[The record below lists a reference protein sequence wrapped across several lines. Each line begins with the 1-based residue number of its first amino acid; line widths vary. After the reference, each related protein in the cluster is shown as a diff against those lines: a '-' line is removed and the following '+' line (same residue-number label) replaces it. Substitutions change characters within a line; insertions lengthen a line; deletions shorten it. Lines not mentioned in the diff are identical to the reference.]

1 MGTTRFTLPGGMT
14 IDAARELERA
24 CMVGGPDNMP
34 WPTDLGVTPAL
45 MTATR
50 GVDESGYLIAPWPI
64 PGAGHLMGATATLME
79 RPNPYRLLIE
89 LARGKV
95 NQLRGQASD
104 WQMGGLQVPADL
116 QQEIRQV
123 SHAFGRAIT
132 HSNADDADREAQA
145 ALEGAYRAADRL
157 VRTYIEQVFLIR
169 RQRQPRLESTL
180 GVRVGPSPPSP
191 ETTALVKET
200 FNAIHLPLPWNLVEA
215 EEATYNWQPHDA
227 LLTWAETNGLPVAAG
242 PLIDF
247 SSPQLPAWLWLWER
261 DLPNMAG
268 FMCKFVEAA
277 VRRYRQRIR
286 RWQLTAASNSASL
299 LSLSED
305 ELLGLTYRLAEAA
318 RQVDPTLEIVVGVAQ
333 PWGEYMAAAER
344 THSPFVFAD
353 TLIRSGM
360 NLAALDVELVMG
372 PTPRGSYCRDLLETS
387 RLLDLYALLGVPLRV
402 TLGYPSA
409 AGPDM
414 DSDPEMQINAG
425 RWRDG
430 YTVEMQADWAADFAP
445 LALCKPFVQG
455 AVWAHLSDGE
465 PHQFPHCGLRDA
477 QGAVKPAARRLRE
490 TREKYLK

>member
-1 MGTTRFTLPGGMT
+1 MGTMRFTLPGGLS
-14 IDAARELERA
+14 IDAVRELERA
-24 CMVGGPDNMP
+24 CLVGGPDNMP
-34 WPTDLGVTPAL
+34 WPTDLRLTPNL

-50 GVDESGYLIAPWPI
+50 GVDESGYLIAPWAI
-64 PGAGHLMGATATLME
+64 AGAGHLMGATATLME

-104 WQMGGLQVPADL
+104 WQMGGLQIPADL
-116 QQEIRQV
+116 QQEIRQT
-123 SHAFGRAIT
+123 AGLFGRAIT
-132 HSNADDADREAQA
+132 QAGDDDANRDAQA
-145 ALEGAYRAADRL
+145 ALEAAYRAADRL
-157 VRTYIEQVFLIR
+157 VRTYVEQVFAVR

-180 GVRVGPSPPSP
+180 GVRLGPTPPPP
-191 ETTALVKET
+191 ETTALIKET
-200 FNAIHLPLPWNLVEA
+200 FNAVHLPMSWHRVES
-215 EEATYNWQPHDA
+215 EEATYDWQPHDA
-227 LLTWAETNGLPVAAG
+227 LLAWAETNGLPAAAG

-268 FMCKFVEAA
+268 FMCKFVESA
-277 VRRYRQRIR
+277 VRRYRHRIR

-299 LSLSED
+299 LSLTED

-318 RQVDPTLEIVVGVAQ
+318 RQVDPTLEIVVGLAQ
-333 PWGEYMAAAER
+333 PWGEYMAASER

-360 NLAALDVELVMG
+360 NLSALDLELVMG
-372 PTPRGSYCRDLLETS
+372 PTPRGGYCRDLLETS

-402 TLGYPSA
+402 TLGYPSS

-414 DSDPEMQINAG
+414 DSDPEMQVNAG

-430 YTVEMQADWAADFAP
+430 YTPPVQADWAADFAP
-445 LALCKPFVQG
+445 VTLCKPFVQG
-455 AVWAHLSDGE
+455 AVWAHLSDAE
-465 PHQFPHCGLRDA
+465 PHQFPHCGVLDA
-477 QGAVKPAARRLRE
+477 QGAVKPAARSLRE
-490 TREKYLK
+490 FREKYLT